1 VCAGVVIL
9 RRTAPHNR
17 RPFRTPGVPWVP
29 ALGAIICLAQM
40 VGLPGE
46 TWVRLLIWLAIGLV
60 IYFTY
65 GHAHAHAARLASD
78 DPTIDL
84 HLSGN
89 LSEHSANR

>member
-1 VCAGVVIL
+1 MGVVIL
-9 RRTAPHNR
+9 RKTAPHNR

-60 IYFTY
+60 IYFLY
-65 GHAHAHAARLASD
+65 GHAHARAARLVRDGPMPELQLAE
-78 DPTIDL
+78 DL
-84 HLSGN
+84 P
-89 LSEHSANR
+89 EHSAHLG